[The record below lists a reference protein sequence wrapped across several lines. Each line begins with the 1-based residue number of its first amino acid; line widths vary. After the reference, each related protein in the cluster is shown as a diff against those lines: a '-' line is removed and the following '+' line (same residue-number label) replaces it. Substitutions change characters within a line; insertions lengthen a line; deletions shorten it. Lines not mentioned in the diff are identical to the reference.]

1 MHTATQLVNLRIW
14 RDDQVEELWRVSY
27 DEGNGDELVA
37 FPDTA
42 ALGDFLAE
50 RLGLNL
56 DDDRRERL
64 LGDHARTCTC
74 SDTVEAEMIKR
85 AS

>member
-1 MHTATQLVNLRIW
+1 MHAATQLVNLRIW
-14 RDDQVEELWRVSY
+14 RDEQVEELWRVSY
-27 DEGNGDELVA
+27 DEGDGDVQVA

-56 DDDRRERL
+56 NDERREHV
-64 LGDHARTCTC
+64 LGDHARTCLC
-74 SDTVEAEMIKR
+74 DHTVEAEMIKR